1 MTITQDQADD
11 FLVEDIQTA
20 VNAVSRLV
28 KVSLSQSEFDALVD
42 FVFNAGQGNF
52 ANSTK
57 LRLLNS
63 GDYDG
68 AAAQFDRRSYAGG
81 QQIAGLLRRRPA
93 ETAEF
98 QSGESQQ
105 PA

>member
-1 MTITQDQADD
+1 MNTKSTKASNSDW
-11 FLVEDIQTA
+11 L
-20 VNAVSRLV
+20 
-28 KVSLSQSEFDALVD
+28 
-42 FVFNAGQGNF
+42 NAGQGNF
-52 ANSTK
+52 ANSTM

-68 AAAQFDRRSYAGG
+68 AAAQFDRWSYAGG